1 MRQRSSS
8 EKQPNCNP
16 KAKLA
21 QTAQDGQW
29 RKLEMSFGHLTHF
42 KWTAGKESEMI
53 ANQTSKAGSFA
64 TKIQLETRNR

>member
-1 MRQRSSS
+1 MQQRSSS

-29 RKLEMSFGHLTHF
+29 KLEMSFGLTHF
-42 KWTAGKESEMI
+42 KWTAGKESEI

-64 TKIQLETRNR
+64 TKQLETRNR